1 MPSFDA
7 VNQINLQEV
16 DNAVNNTK
24 RELETRYDFRGT
36 KTELDFDKKAKVIK
50 ILTADTMKMDAI
62 KDILIGKMVK
72 RAVDPKCLTFG
83 TAENAALGQVRM
95 EVKITE
101 GIEKEIAKKIVKIVK
116 DSKLKVQPSIM
127 DDMVRVSG
135 KQIDDLQEVIAL
147 LKKAEVEVP
156 LQFVNFKS

>member
-50 ILTADTMKMDAI
+50 VLTADTMKMDAI

-83 TAENAALGQVRM
+83 TAENAAAGIQVM
-95 EVKITE
+95 NTTVPMTWTMMM
-101 GIEKEIAKKIVKIVK
+101 
-116 DSKLKVQPSIM
+116 PSA
-127 DDMVRVSG
+127 VS
-135 KQIDDLQEVIAL
+135 ISRR
-147 LKKAEVEVP
+147 P
-156 LQFVNFKS
+156 

>member
-7 VNQINLQEV
+7 VNQIDLQEV
-16 DNAVNNTK
+16 DNAVNNTRK
-24 RELETRYDFRGT
+24 ELDTRYDFRNT
-36 KTELDFDKKAKVIK
+36 KTVLEFDKKAKVIK
-50 ILTADTMKMDAI
+50 VLTADTMKVDAI

-72 RAVDPKCLTFG
+72 RSVDPKCLTFG
-83 TAENAALGQVRM
+83 TVENAALGQVRQ
-95 EVKITE
+95 EVKIAE

-116 DSKLKVQPSIM
+116 ESKIKVQASIM
-127 DDMVRVSG
+127 DEMVRVSG

-147 LKKAEVEVP
+147 LKGANLEVP